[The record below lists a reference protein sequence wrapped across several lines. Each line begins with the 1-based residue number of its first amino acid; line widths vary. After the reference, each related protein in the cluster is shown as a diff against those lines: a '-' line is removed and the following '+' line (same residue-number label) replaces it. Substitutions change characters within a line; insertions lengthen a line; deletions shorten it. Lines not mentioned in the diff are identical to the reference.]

1 MAPQTRLR
9 MTKQRRVILDQL
21 RKLKSHPCADEVY
34 RRVRRFLPRISLG
47 TVYRNL
53 EVLSQQGMV
62 QKVDLGGPQRRY
74 DGDVTTHYHVRCV
87 ECGRVEDAPVRP
99 MRSVEERLRRLS
111 DYEILGHRVEFIG
124 LCPECKVRRKRETS
138 KR

>member
-1 MAPQTRLR
+1 MAPQTTLR
-9 MTKQRRVILDQL
+9 MTKQRRVILDEL
-21 RKLKSHPCADEVY
+21 RKLKSHPSADELY

-53 EVLSQQGMV
+53 EVLSQRGIV
-62 QKVDLGGPQRRY
+62 QKVELGGPQRRY

-87 ECGRVEDAPVRP
+87 ECGRVEDAPVKP
-99 MRSVEERLRRLS
+99 VRSLEKRLRRLS

-124 LCPECKVRRKRETS
+124 LCPECKVRRKKQAP